1 MKNAGLAGAI
11 ALCATALTY
20 PSFAETITVC
30 ETGCDHTSIQAA
42 IDAAE
47 EGDVI
52 EIGAGVWMEN
62 TFSRKQLVLRGAGP
76 DLTIIDGSDGP
87 DGWTTCLTVSEG
99 FGGWGSQER
108 FRVESLTLRGGSGL
122 PSVL

>member
-1 MKNAGLAGAI
+1 MRPTRLPLLLLPTFAAI
-11 ALCATALTY
+11 A
-20 PSFAETITVC
+20 SAETITVC
-30 ETGCDHTSIQAA
+30 TKGCGHTSIQAA

-87 DGWTTCLTVSEG
+87 VGWSTCLTMKCN
-99 FGGWGSQER
+99 F
-108 FRVESLTLRGGSGL
+108 
-122 PSVL
+122 SVMQ